1 MVPCESTSEEV
12 SFVCYVAPDA
22 LHFTIV
28 TLLLLRLVYP
38 SKVCIAIVPN
48 FSGYYSH
55 SRKIEKNAY
64 LKKLGGKQGVLW
76 AL

>member
-12 SFVCYVAPDA
+12 SFVCHVAPDA

-48 FSGYYSH
+48 FSWVLQSFQEKL
-55 SRKIEKNAY
+55 SRMLI
-64 LKKLGGKQGVLW
+64 
-76 AL
+76 

>member
-12 SFVCYVAPDA
+12 SFVCHVAPDA

-38 SKVCIAIVPN
+38 SKVCNAIVPN
-48 FSGYYSH
+48 FSLVLQSFQ
-55 SRKIEKNAY
+55 EK
-64 LKKLGGKQGVLW
+64 LRRMLI
-76 AL
+76 